1 MFHHGVYLEFWHFN
15 NHSLLNWSK
24 LIPACCWSICLFKIQ
39 NLFYMYFCNC
49 NSVEFNKN
57 IDTDASVK
65 ICCDWLDFV
74 LLIFM
79 VIALQEKLIVLH
91 QGKWQSVGLSLAKD
105 LLSVRRHLKIAQF
118 SFFSFTT
125 SFGEVIIS
133 GNANCWGQLVWNWIL
148 LDRRWYLFWEH
159 CEISAIL
166 SSWRRGQQT
175 S

>member
-1 MFHHGVYLEFWHFN
+1 MFHHGVYLEFWHFK
-15 NHSLLNWSK
+15 NHSLLNWSQPIVG
-24 LIPACCWSICLFKIQ
+24 LNICLFKIQ
-39 NLFYMYFCNC
+39 NLVYMYFCNC

-65 ICCDWLDFV
+65 ICCDWLDFF

-118 SFFSFTT
+118 SFFTFLRFFT
-125 SFGEVIIS
+125 SFSEVIRKCQLLGPTCMKFDIAWSALIS
-133 GNANCWGQLVWNWIL
+133 FPRTLWNIRHSFLVTK
-148 LDRRWYLFWEH
+148 RP
-159 CEISAIL
+159 A
-166 SSWRRGQQT
+166 T